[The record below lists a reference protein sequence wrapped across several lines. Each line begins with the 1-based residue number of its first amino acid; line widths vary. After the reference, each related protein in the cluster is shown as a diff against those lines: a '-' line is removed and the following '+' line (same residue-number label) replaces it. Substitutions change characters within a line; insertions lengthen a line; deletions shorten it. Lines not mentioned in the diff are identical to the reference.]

1 MAAKKKRAKPGPEA
15 DRLKIEG
22 DWKDAVR
29 KAISKKRPETGWPG
43 PSRSRDRRPRQEPER

>member
-1 MAAKKKRAKPGPEA
+1 MTVTARKTKKKPPPQKRGPKP

-29 KAISKKRPETGWPG
+29 KAIRKPKPQT
-43 PSRSRDRRPRQEPER
+43 EPKGERK